1 MSEVAEPKPQ
11 SSRSRPSR
19 DSVEAGA
26 RQRRRRTSQDDEGVD
41 YNLWVD
47 ESRLDRANYQYRW
60 VNDIRGRVRKL
71 EAQDWDIVSE
81 QEVGFPTD
89 RHGDIA
95 HGKSEDLRMKLMK
108 KPKDWYVEDHA
119 RKQSS
124 IDERMKAAAR
134 GEPMQEKGAG
144 GESLGGLAPEHAY
157 KPKAANEGL
166 TR

>member
-1 MSEVAEPKPQ
+1 MSDAAEVKSAP
-11 SSRSRPSR
+11 SRSRPSR
-19 DSVEAGA
+19 AQADGQA
-26 RQRRRRTSQDDEGVD
+26 RQRRRRISENDEGVD

-47 ESRLDRANYQYRW
+47 EAQLDRENFSYRW

-71 EAQDWDIVSE
+71 HAQDWDVVSE
-81 QEVGFPTD
+81 EEVGFPTD

-108 KPKDWYVEDHA
+108 KPKEFYVEDHA
-119 RKQSS
+119 RKQRS
-124 IDERMKAAAR
+124 IDERMKAAER
-134 GEPMQEKGAG
+134 GEPMQERGAG
-144 GESLGGLAPEHAY
+144 GEDLGGLDPAHAY